1 MKPIFGWLP
10 RNSHEK
16 NNYRLDCGRNRGLVS
31 KSTRVDL
38 IGARY
43 AQIPCYVKK
52 LDVGFLYCLEVKQNN
67 DPTTCSK
74 NMILEVEKTAKI
86 KSPEIEL
93 RNLWT
98 LSVTRMI
105 EPERLNLLID
115 RYPHN
120 KYYQT
125 KARDKHVLLVPTE
138 QTPFCCIVI

>member
-52 LDVGFLYCLEVKQNN
+52 LDVGFLYCPGGK
-67 DPTTCSK
+67 
-74 NMILEVEKTAKI
+74 AK
-86 KSPEIEL
+86 
-93 RNLWT
+93 
-98 LSVTRMI
+98 
-105 EPERLNLLID
+105 
-115 RYPHN
+115 
-120 KYYQT
+120 
-125 KARDKHVLLVPTE
+125 
-138 QTPFCCIVI
+138 